1 MRQSISPRRSSTAP
15 ADSKGRLSPVADGA
29 HTVGGEQE
37 SQSASQA
44 EELRRRVVIEGV
56 SPEIDGGRFPAKA
69 ILGQRFV
76 VEADVFAEYEPIVSA
91 VLLHRREDDA
101 EWTETPMQQDG
112 EDHQRAEFVAT
123 ELGTYCYTLE
133 AWINQF
139 ETWRRALARKVEAR
153 LDVSVELRVGA
164 ALVREAAARASGA
177 GADRLTRAASQLA
190 AGQPSRECVRI
201 ALSDQLAAL
210 MHRYPDRSHG
220 TRYERDLRLTVDPP
234 RALFSSW
241 YELFP
246 RSWASQLGQHGTF
259 RDVESVLPYVAGMGF
274 DVLYLPP
281 IHPIGRTHRKGK
293 NNALTAKPDEPGS
306 PWAIGSEEGGHKSV
320 HPELGTLED
329 FRHLVATAGDQGLD
343 IALDIAFQ
351 CSPDH
356 PYVRDHPRWFRRRPD
371 GGIQYAENP
380 PKKYEDIYPFD
391 FETDDWQ
398 ALWEE
403 LKSVF
408 TFWADQGVRI
418 FRVDNPHTKPF
429 HFWEWTIA
437 EVKREYPDAIFL
449 SEAFTRPR
457 LMERLAKC
465 GFTQSY
471 TYFAWKTTK
480 RAIADYFTEL
490 TTSPLKDYFRPNAWP
505 NTPDILTAY
514 LVTGGRRAFIVRLIL
529 AATLSAGYGIYGP
542 AFELGERVP
551 AQPGSEEYLNSEKYE
566 LKRWDI
572 GRPDSLREIITRLN
586 TIRRANPALQNNDS
600 LRFHSVDDER
610 VICYSKRTASSES
623 VIVTVI
629 NLDLRRARSA
639 VVDLPLEEWGIDTR
653 RTYTVRDALNRA
665 TMRWRGSR
673 HRITL
678 DPKESPA
685 AILQLHGDAADVK
698 EAPG

>member
-1 MRQSISPRRSSTAP
+1 MI
-15 ADSKGRLSPVADGA
+15 DG
-29 HTVGGEQE
+29 V
-37 SQSASQA
+37 
-44 EELRRRVVIEGV
+44 R
-56 SPEIDGGRFPAKA
+56 PEIDGGRFPAKA

-76 VEADVFAEYEPIVSA
+76 VETDVFAEYEPIVSA
-91 VLLHRREDDA
+91 VLLHRREGDV

-112 EDHQRAEFVAT
+112 EDHQRAEFVVT

-153 LDVSVELRVGA
+153 LDVSVELQVGA
-164 ALVREAAARASGA
+164 ALVREAAARASGT

-190 AGQPSRECVRI
+190 AGQRPGERVRI
-201 ALSDQLAAL
+201 ALGDQLAAL
-210 MHRYPDRSHG
+210 MDRYPDRSRA
-220 TRYERDLRLTVDPP
+220 TRYERDLPLTVDPP

-320 HPELGTLED
+320 HAELGTLED
-329 FRHLVATAGDQGLD
+329 FRHLVARAGDQGLD
-343 IALDIAFQ
+343 VALDIAFQ

-356 PYVRDHPRWFRRRPD
+356 PYVKEHPQWFKRRPD

-391 FETDDWQ
+391 FETKDWQ

-403 LKSVF
+403 LKSIF
-408 TFWADQGVRI
+408 IFWAKEGVRI

-429 HFWEWTIA
+429 RFWEWTIA

-449 SEAFTRPR
+449 AEAFTRPR

-480 RAIADYFTEL
+480 VEIADYFTAL
-490 TTSPLKDYFRPNAWP
+490 NTPPLKDYFRPNAWP
-505 NTPDILTAY
+505 NTPDILTEY
-514 LVTGGRRAFIVRLIL
+514 LVSGGRRAFIVRLVL
-529 AATLSAGYGIYGP
+529 AATLSASYGIYGP
-542 AFELGERVP
+542 AFELGEHMPV
-551 AQPGSEEYLNSEKYE
+551 AGGAAAVAGFGSEEYLNSEKYE
-566 LKRWDI
+566 VKRWDI
-572 GRPDSLREIITRLN
+572 GRRDSLREIITQVN
-586 TIRRANPALQNNDS
+586 AIRQANPALQNNDS
-600 LRFHSVDDER
+600 LRFHTVDDER
-610 VICYSKRTASSES
+610 VICYSKRTANSEN

-629 NLDLRRARSA
+629 SLDLRRVRSA
-639 VVDLPLEEWGIDTR
+639 VVELPLKEWGIDPR
-653 RTYTVRDALNRA
+653 RPYSVRDALNGV
-665 TMRWRGSR
+665 TMSWRGPR
-673 HRITL
+673 HLITL
-678 DPKESPA
+678 DPKESSA
-685 AILQLHGDAADVK
+685 AIFQLRGNAVAVK
-698 EAPG
+698 EPTA